1 MRRRL
6 TRDESREATRQA
18 VLDAAERLFIE
29 RGYRGASLD
38 QIAENAGFSKGAV
51 YSNFGSKGDL
61 FLALLELRAAAEQ
74 AALAAG
80 EPQPAPEDP
89 LGWPL
94 ATLDF
99 FVEAARDERLRG
111 ALAERYRVAR
121 RDSGAAI
128 AGGRPHPGGFQQ
140 EEIATVAM
148 ALGSGLI
155 IQSAID
161 PSAVAPDLFE
171 RVMRTLIPE

>member
-18 VLDAAERLFIE
+18 VMDAAERLFIE

-38 QIAENAGFSKGAV
+38 GIAESAGFSKGDV
-51 YSNFGSKGDL
+51 YSNFESKGDL
-61 FLALLELRAAAEQ
+61 FLALLDRRATAEER
-74 AALAAG
+74 AMASGSATTG
-80 EPQPAPEDP
+80 PEQ
-89 LGWPL
+89 GFAWPL

-99 FVEAARDERLRG
+99 FVDAVRDDQLRDALAGRYRAARQSGG
-111 ALAERYRVAR
+111 AN
-121 RDSGAAI
+121 I
-128 AGGRPHPGGFQQ
+128 ASGRPRPAWASW

-155 IQSAID
+155 IQSATEPEAV
-161 PSAVAPDLFE
+161 PSDLLGRAME
-171 RVMRTLIPE
+171 RLMRD

>member
-6 TRDESREATRQA
+6 SRDESREATRHA

-38 QIAENAGFSKGAV
+38 EIAEAAGFSKGAV
-51 YSNFGSKGDL
+51 YSNFESKGDL
-61 FLALLELRAAAEQ
+61 FLALLDRRAAAEQ
-74 AALAAG
+74 AALEG
-80 EPQPAPEDP
+80 GRSPQNDSF
-89 LGWPL
+89 GWPL

-99 FVEAARDERLRG
+99 FVDAVRDERLKA
-111 ALAERYRVAR
+111 ALAERYREAR
-121 RDSGAAI
+121 RRSNASGASRTNPDDL
-128 AGGRPHPGGFQQ
+128 GQ
-140 EEIATVAM
+140 EDIATVAM

-171 RVMRTLIPE
+171 RVMRRLVAE